1 MLTSKLGIRKG
12 YHLSIEGTRRGYVY
26 VKNGIKKGK
35 GLDLGTRLGSRMGLI
50 TNCERN

>member
-12 YHLSIEGTRRGYVY
+12 YHLSIEGIRRGYVY

-35 GLDLGTRLGSRMGLI
+35 GLDLGTRLLLA
-50 TNCERN
+50 